1 MPSQRNTLARSLNDV
16 GLAAWFG
23 GSLMGAVG
31 LNGATQ
37 EVSDPRERT
46 RVANAGWGRWQP
58 LNAGAVGAYLLG
70 STKLLRANRGRLVA
84 QRGVGTLSGLKT
96 LLTLAALGAT
106 AYSGYMGRKVE
117 AHEAT
122 GAPGGGGVSAEGAT
136 EPAPQTPPEAAEAQ
150 RRLRTL
156 QWAIPALT
164 GALLVVDSGLSEQQR
179 PRQVVRGVLERLNP
193 GD

>member
-1 MPSQRNTLARSLNDV
+1 MPSQHNTLARSLNDL

-37 EVSDPRERT
+37 EVSDARERT
-46 RVANAGWGRWQP
+46 RVSNAGWGRWQP
-58 LNAGAVGAYLLG
+58 LNAVAVGAYLAG
-70 STKLLRANRGRLVA
+70 SAQLLRANRGRLVA

-96 LLTLAALGAT
+96 LLTVAAVGTT
-106 AYSGYMGRKVE
+106 AYSGYMGRRLE
-117 AHEAT
+117 AHEQT
-122 GAPGGGGVSAEGAT
+122 GPSGGVPASGTT
-136 EPAPQTPPEAAEAQ
+136 EPTPQTPPEAAEAQ
-150 RRLRTL
+150 RRLRAL

-164 GALLVVDSGLSEQQR
+164 GALLVVDARLSEQQR
-179 PRQVVRGVLERLNP
+179 PGQVVRGVLERLNR

>member
-1 MPSQRNTLARSLNDV
+1 MPSQRNTLARSLNDL

-31 LNGATQ
+31 LNGATR

-46 RVANAGWGRWQP
+46 RVANEGWGRWQP
-58 LNAGAVGAYLLG
+58 LNAAAVGAYLLG
-70 STKLLRANRGRLVA
+70 STRLVRANRGRLVA
-84 QRGVGTLSGLKT
+84 QRGVGTLAGLKT
-96 LLTLAALGAT
+96 LLTVAAVGAT
-106 AYSGYMGRKVE
+106 AYSGYMGRQVE

-122 GAPGGGGVSAEGAT
+122 GGGGVPASGAT

>member
-1 MPSQRNTLARSLNDV
+1 MPSQRNTLARSLNDL

-31 LNGATQ
+31 LNGATR

-46 RVANAGWGRWQP
+46 RVANEGWGRWQP
-58 LNAGAVGAYLLG
+58 LNAAAVGAYLLG
-70 STKLLRANRGRLVA
+70 STRLLRANRGRLVA

-96 LLTLAALGAT
+96 LLTVAALGTT
-106 AYSGYMGRKVE
+106 AYAGYMGRQVE

-122 GAPGGGGVSAEGAT
+122 GASGGVPASGAT
-136 EPAPQTPPEAAEAQ
+136 EPATQTPPEAAEAQ

-156 QWAIPALT
+156 QWAVPTLT
-164 GALLVVDSGLSEQQR
+164 GALLVVDAGLSEQQR
-179 PRQVVRGVLERLNP
+179 PRQVARGVLERLSP

>member
-1 MPSQRNTLARSLNDV
+1 MPSQRNTLARSLNDL

-31 LNGATQ
+31 LNGASR

-46 RVANAGWGRWQP
+46 RVANEGWGRWQP
-58 LNAGAVGAYLLG
+58 LNAAAVGAYLLG
-70 STKLLRANRGRLVA
+70 STRLLRANRGRLVA

-96 LLTLAALGAT
+96 LLTVGALGAT
-106 AYSGYMGRKVE
+106 AYAGYMGRQVE

-122 GAPGGGGVSAEGAT
+122 DGGGVPASDAT

-156 QWAIPALT
+156 QWAVPALT
-164 GALLVVDSGLSEQQR
+164 GALLAVDAGLSEQQR
-179 PRQVVRGVLERLNP
+179 PRQVARGVLERLSP
-193 GD
+193 GE

>member
-1 MPSQRNTLARSLNDV
+1 MPSQRNTLARSLNDL

-31 LNGATQ
+31 LNGASR

-46 RVANAGWGRWQP
+46 RVANEGWGRWQP
-58 LNAGAVGAYLLG
+58 LNAAAVGAYLVG
-70 STKLLRANRGRLVA
+70 STRLLRANRGRVVA

-96 LLTLAALGAT
+96 LLTVAALGTT
-106 AYSGYMGRKVE
+106 AYAGYMGRQVE

-122 GAPGGGGVSAEGAT
+122 DGGGVPASGAT
-136 EPAPQTPPEAAEAQ
+136 EPGPQTPPEAAEAQ

-156 QWAIPALT
+156 QWAVPALT
-164 GALLVVDSGLSEQQR
+164 GALLVVDAGLSEQQR
-179 PRQVVRGVLERLNP
+179 PRQVARGVLERLSP
-193 GD
+193 GE